1 MQWYRDK
8 KYLEIYVCIFYV
20 FLSTHSV
27 ILLICHVNLSTCCV
41 ALSTRSFVLPICHFI
56 LSNCCVFLSNCS
68 VALPICHVTCL
79 PVVLSCLLVL
89 SSYWFVM
96 LSCLIVVS
104 SCLLVLL
111 PCRFV
116 MSFVV
121 SICHVICCVVLSNN
135 NKNNYCSVALLICHV
150 ICLPVVSSCL
160 IVLLPCWFVMSFV
173 YLLCLLV

>member
-1 MQWYRDK
+1 MFHVFTKDPMQWYRDK
-8 KYLEIYVCIFYV
+8 KYLETYVCIFYV

-41 ALSTRSFVLPICHFI
+41 ALSTCSFVLPICHFI

-79 PVVLSCLLVL
+79 PVVSSCLLVL

-111 PCRFV
+111 PC
-116 MSFVV
+116 
-121 SICHVICCVVLSNN
+121 
-135 NKNNYCSVALLICHV
+135 
-150 ICLPVVSSCL
+150 
-160 IVLLPCWFVMSFV
+160 WFVMSFV
-173 YLLCLLV
+173 YLLCRLV